1 MSPVSTDGS
10 EWSGINQYSLPSPN
24 SVRGFP
30 TPPQSGA
37 AHSSHNGPSDTTS
50 VSSNSLTLP
59 PSGRMSQKAS
69 PPSSVTS
76 PSRVSDGTLSDQSN
90 ARRQRMEDMLSQ
102 HYIVLRRYL
111 QGPSREE
118 SNIRSNRA
126 RDKLLRLSPVLFLEL
141 STDVYDELLRRQAV
155 VAASRPGPP
164 RPEVPP
170 HLLPRQE
177 YHKKRNQARQKLSS
191 LQDQRFKDLATDV
204 FCELE
209 RRFPHFAG
217 PEMNRR
223 ASPAPSMGGRFGGPR
238 PDSNGQGYGYPGAP
252 NGSRGPPPG
261 PRGPGYHSGP
271 GPGNRFPPRQGSL
284 GAISATG
291 LGINS
296 EGMPDNAPYQKS
308 FQNNTVVPNKSTMV
322 EDDDADDD
330 DDRRSDAFALDKVL
344 DHRRDLMAGGAGSAE
359 RDKKLADAEAQV
371 SELQKKVEELELMHK
386 EKEEEVNTLRKSND
400 SSSSWK
406 AEKAE
411 YEEKKRELEEQLSN
425 THNLNNAV
433 LSQLEEARDRQK
445 DAEMELEK
453 LRQEQQ
459 SVDGTAGGSRSH
471 DDGDDDWKSRFEDL
485 DREHESLKAKLK
497 QQQEI
502 TEQVRQQAS
511 AFLQEM
517 RALSDGH
524 NSNWD
529 REERLI
535 RDVHRLEAEVKHW
548 KNRYAKSKTQL
559 RHLRSSSI
567 GLPDNI
573 QDSNIIAKDNTL
585 TQPDGLVKD
594 VHVTKFQ
601 MAIDELLRIARSD
614 EPSLVLGQ
622 MKGVVLAVRHIT
634 QDIDSAVNVNT
645 ATDDELTKIR
655 ARAKAQVSATANNL
669 ITASKNF
676 GNSNGL
682 SPVSLLDAAASHLTA
697 AVVELVRK
705 VKIRPTPEDELADEG
720 EEDQLPPMQSPGYF
734 SVAPSLTRF
743 SGNESIY
750 SAISSPPSLRSRTNS
765 HSMSRNR
772 LSGAKHGYPG
782 LSPDKDLEELR
793 LHLEDQT
800 SSLVHSIQS
809 LVASIRGEDSVSAIQ
824 LHINTI
830 ADAVEKVVTSTE
842 TTMAKPDANPALRDR
857 AVPVIEILA
866 RHRDHLLDMGAEAS
880 NLTDGTEIRELNS
893 KLPPIAFQITR
904 ETKELVQRIDQIEYA
919 SQNNNEEDDF
929 R

>member
-24 SVRGFP
+24 SIRSAFP
-30 TPPQSGA
+30 TPPSSGSQSHG
-37 AHSSHNGPSDTTS
+37 GPSDSTS
-50 VSSNSLTLP
+50 ISSNSLTLP
-59 PSGRMSQKAS
+59 PARMSQKAS
-69 PPSSVTS
+69 PPSSIA
-76 PSRVSDGTLSDQSN
+76 SRSRESNGTLSDQSG

-111 QGPSREE
+111 QGPSRDE
-118 SNIRSNRA
+118 SNIRSNKA

-155 VAASRPGPP
+155 VAASRPGPPGP

-217 PEMNRR
+217 PDMSRR
-223 ASPAPSMGGRFGGPR
+223 GSPAPSMGGRYGGPR
-238 PDSNGQGYGYPGAP
+238 PDSNGQGYGYPGTP

-261 PRGPGYHSGP
+261 SRGPGYPP
-271 GPGNRFPPRQGSL
+271 GPGGRFPPRQGSL
-284 GAISATG
+284 GGMSATG
-291 LGINS
+291 LGING
-296 EGMPDNAPYQKS
+296 EAIPENAPYQKS
-308 FQNNTVVPNKSTMV
+308 FQNNTVVPNKSTLV

-344 DHRRDLMAGGAGSAE
+344 DSRRDLMTSASGAE
-359 RDKKLADAEAQV
+359 RDRKLADAEAQV
-371 SELQKKVEELELMHK
+371 SELQKRVEELELMHK
-386 EKEEEVNTLRKSND
+386 EKEEEISSLRGSKD
-400 SSSSWK
+400 RSSGWE
-406 AEKAE
+406 AEKAG
-411 YEEKKRELEEQLSN
+411 YEEMKRELEEQLSN
-425 THNLNNAV
+425 THNLNNSV
-433 LSQLEEARDRQK
+433 LSQLDEARDRQRS
-445 DAEMELEK
+445 AEMELDQ
-453 LRQEQQ
+453 LRQER
-459 SVDGTAGGSRSH
+459 SVGGNASASS
-471 DDGDDDWKSRFEDL
+471 DDGNEWRTRFEDL

-497 QQQEI
+497 HQQEV
-502 TEQVRQQAS
+502 TEQVRLQAS

-517 RALSDGH
+517 RALSDGQ

-529 REERLI
+529 REERLA
-535 RDVHRLEAEVKHW
+535 RDVDRLEAEVKHW

-567 GLPDNI
+567 GLPEHLPDT
-573 QDSNIIAKDNTL
+573 NIIAKENDL

-594 VHVTKFQ
+594 VHITKFQ

-614 EPSLVLGQ
+614 EPSMVLGQ
-622 MKGVVLAVRHIT
+622 MKGVVLAVRYIT
-634 QDIDSAVNVNT
+634 QDLDNAQKRNKHDD
-645 ATDDELTKIR
+645 DDELLRVRT
-655 ARAKAQVSATANNL
+655 RAKAQVSATANNL

-697 AVVELVRK
+697 AVVDLVRK
-705 VKIRPTPEDELADEG
+705 VKIRPTPEDELADDEG
-720 EEDQLPPMQSPGYF
+720 DEDQLAPMQSPGYF

-750 SAISSPPSLRSRTNS
+750 SAISSPPSLRSRANS
-765 HSMSRNR
+765 HVMSRNR

-782 LSPDKDLEELR
+782 LSPDKELEELR

-800 SSLVHSIQS
+800 SALVHSIQS
-809 LVASIRGEDSVSAIQ
+809 LVASIRGEDPISSIQ
-824 LHINTI
+824 MHINTI
-830 ADAVEKVVTSTE
+830 AGAVEKVVSSTE
-842 TTMAKPDANPALRDR
+842 MAMSKPDANPALRER

-866 RHRDHLLDMGAEAS
+866 RHRDDLLDVGAAGGKTS
-880 NLTDGTEIRELNS
+880 DSTVIRELNS
-893 KLPPIAFQITR
+893 KLPPIAFQIAR
-904 ETKELVQRIDQIEYA
+904 ETKELVQRVDQIEYA
-919 SQNNNEEDDF
+919 SQNNEEDDF

>member
-24 SVRGFP
+24 SIRGAFP
-30 TPPQSGA
+30 TPPSSGSQSHG
-37 AHSSHNGPSDTTS
+37 GPSDSTS
-50 VSSNSLTLP
+50 ISSNSLTLP
-59 PSGRMSQKAS
+59 PARMSQKAS
-69 PPSSVTS
+69 PPSSIAS
-76 PSRVSDGTLSDQSN
+76 RSRVSDGTLSDQGG

-111 QGPSREE
+111 QGPSREDL
-118 SNIRSNRA
+118 NIRSNKA

-177 YHKKRNQARQKLSS
+177 YHTKRNQARQKLSS

-209 RRFPHFAG
+209 RRFPHFAA
-217 PEMNRR
+217 PDMNRR
-223 ASPAPSMGGRFGGPR
+223 GSPAPSMGGRYGGPR
-238 PDSNGQGYGYPGAP
+238 PDSNGQGYGYPGTP
-252 NGSRGPPPG
+252 NGTRGPPPG
-261 PRGPGYHSGP
+261 PRGPGYPP
-271 GPGNRFPPRQGSL
+271 GPGGPGGPGRFPPRQGSL
-284 GAISATG
+284 GGMSATG
-291 LGINS
+291 LGING
-296 EGMPDNAPYQKS
+296 EAIPENAPYQKS
-308 FQNNTVVPNKSTMV
+308 FQNNTIVPNKSTLV
-322 EDDDADDD
+322 EDDDDD

-344 DHRRDLMAGGAGSAE
+344 DNRRDVMSGPGSAE
-359 RDKKLADAEAQV
+359 RDQKLANAEAQV
-371 SELQKKVEELELMHK
+371 SELQKRVEELELMHE
-386 EKEEEVNTLRKSND
+386 EKEQEMSSLRETKDRSSGWEV
-400 SSSSWK
+400 
-406 AEKAE
+406 EKAE
-411 YEEKKRELEEQLSN
+411 YEEMKRELEEQLSN
-425 THNLNNAV
+425 THNLNNSV
-433 LSQLEEARDRQK
+433 LSQLDEARDRQK
-445 DAEMELEK
+445 SAEMELDQ
-453 LRQEQQ
+453 LRQEK
-459 SVDGTAGGSRSH
+459 SVNGNGNGGND
-471 DDGDDDWKSRFEDL
+471 DDGGDWRIRFEDL

-497 QQQEI
+497 HQQEV
-502 TEQVRQQAS
+502 TEQVRLQAS
-511 AFLQEM
+511 AFLEEM
-517 RALSDGH
+517 RALSHGE

-529 REERLI
+529 REERLV

-559 RHLRSSSI
+559 RHLRSSTV
-567 GLPDNI
+567 GLPEHLPDTNL
-573 QDSNIIAKDNTL
+573 IAKENDL

-614 EPSLVLGQ
+614 EPSLVLEQ
-622 MKGVVLAVRHIT
+622 MKSVVLAVRYIT
-634 QDIDSAVNVNT
+634 RDIDNAGNGKGTEDTSAIVRSRANT
-645 ATDDELTKIR
+645 QI
-655 ARAKAQVSATANNL
+655 SATANNL

-676 GNSNGL
+676 SNSNGL

-720 EEDQLPPMQSPGYF
+720 EEDHLAPMQSPGYF

-765 HSMSRNR
+765 HVLSRNR

-782 LSPDKDLEELR
+782 LAPDKELEELR

-809 LVASIRGEDSVSAIQ
+809 LVASIRGEDPMSAIQ
-824 LHINTI
+824 MHINTI
-830 ADAVEKVVTSTE
+830 ADAVEKVVSSTE
-842 TTMAKPDANPALRDR
+842 TAMAKPDANPALRER
-857 AVPVIEILA
+857 AVPVVEILA
-866 RHRDHLLDMGAEAS
+866 RQRDDLLDIGAEGSKTSDPA
-880 NLTDGTEIRELNS
+880 EIRELNS
-893 KLPPIAFQITR
+893 KLPPIAFQIAR
-904 ETKELVQRIDQIEYA
+904 ETKELVQRVDQIEYA
-919 SQNNNEEDDF
+919 SQSNEEDDF

>member
-344 DHRRDLMAGGAGSAE
+344 DHRRDLMAGAGSAE

-497 QQQEI
+497 QQQEV

-529 REERLI
+529 REE
-535 RDVHRLEAEVKHW
+535 H
-548 KNRYAKSKTQL
+548 
-559 RHLRSSSI
+559 
-567 GLPDNI
+567 
-573 QDSNIIAKDNTL
+573 
-585 TQPDGLVKD
+585 
-594 VHVTKFQ
+594 
-601 MAIDELLRIARSD
+601 

-919 SQNNNEEDDF
+919 SQNNEEDDF

>member
-330 DDRRSDAFALDKVL
+330 DDRRSDAFALDKEEQNVTRNL
-344 DHRRDLMAGGAGSAE
+344 LTPRP
-359 RDKKLADAEAQV
+359 QV

-386 EKEEEVNTLRKSND
+386 EKEEEVNTLRKYKD
-400 SSSSWK
+400 RSSSWK

-497 QQQEI
+497 QQQEV

-594 VHVTKFQ
+594 VHITKFQ

-919 SQNNNEEDDF
+919 SQNNEEDDF

>member
-10 EWSGINQYSLPSPN
+10 EWSGINQYSIPSPN
-24 SVRGFP
+24 SVRGAFP
-30 TPPQSGA
+30 TPPSGPQSNA
-37 AHSSHNGPSDTTS
+37 GPSDTTS
-50 VSSNSLTLP
+50 ISSNSLTLP
-59 PSGRMSQKAS
+59 PPTRMSQKAS

-76 PSRVSDGTLSDQSN
+76 RSRVSDGTLSDQGG

-111 QGPSREE
+111 QGPSRDD
-118 SNIRSNRA
+118 SNLRSNKA

-223 ASPAPSMGGRFGGPR
+223 ASPAPSMGGRYGGPR
-238 PDSNGQGYGYPGAP
+238 PDSNGQGYGYPGTP
-252 NGSRGPPPG
+252 NKSRGPPPG
-261 PRGPGYHSGP
+261 PRGPGYSSGP
-271 GPGNRFPPRQGSL
+271 GPGARFPPRQGSL
-284 GAISATG
+284 GGMSATG
-291 LGINS
+291 LGING
-296 EGMPDNAPYQKS
+296 EGIPDNAPYQKS
-308 FQNNTVVPNKSTMV
+308 FQNNTVVPNKSTLV

-344 DHRRDLMAGGAGSAE
+344 DNRRDTTGPGGAE
-359 RDKKLADAEAQV
+359 RDQKLAEAEAQV
-371 SELQKKVEELELMHK
+371 SKLQKRVEELELMHK
-386 EKEEEVNTLRKSND
+386 EKEEEMNALRESKDD
-400 SSSSWK
+400 SSVWE

-411 YEEKKRELEEQLSN
+411 YEERKRELEEQLSN
-425 THNLNNAV
+425 THNLNNSV
-433 LSQLEEARDRQK
+433 LTQLDEARDRQK
-445 DAEMELEK
+445 SAETELEK
-453 LRQEQQ
+453 LRQER
-459 SVDGTAGGSRSH
+459 SVNGTVDGNENDGS
-471 DDGDDDWKSRFEDL
+471 DGDINDWKIRFEDL
-485 DREHESLKAKLK
+485 NREHEALKAKLK
-497 QQQEI
+497 HQQEV

-524 NSNWD
+524 SSNWD
-529 REERLI
+529 REERLV

-567 GLPDNI
+567 GLPENI
-573 QDSNIIAKDNTL
+573 LDTSLVAKENDL

-594 VHVTKFQ
+594 VHITKFQ

-634 QDIDSAVNVNT
+634 QDIDNALDGSGA
-645 ATDDELTKIR
+645 DDEPTRIR
-655 ARAKAQVSATANNL
+655 TRAKAQVSATANNL

-682 SPVSLLDAAASHLTA
+682 SPVSLLDAAASHLTS

-705 VKIRPTPEDELADEG
+705 VKIRPTPEDELTDEG
-720 EEDQLPPMQSPGYF
+720 EEDQLAPMQSPGYF

-765 HSMSRNR
+765 HSMSRSR

-782 LSPDKDLEELR
+782 LCADKDLEELR

-809 LVASIRGEDSVSAIQ
+809 LVASIRGEDPISSIQ

-830 ADAVEKVVTSTE
+830 ADAVEKVVSSTE
-842 TTMAKPDANPALRDR
+842 TTMSKPDANPALRER

-866 RHRDHLLDMGAEAS
+866 QHRDDLVDIGAGGDKLS
-880 NLTDGTEIRELNS
+880 NAAEIRELNN
-893 KLPPIAFQITR
+893 KLPPIAFQIAR
-904 ETKELVQRIDQIEYA
+904 ETKELVQRIDQIEYD
-919 SQNNNEEDDF
+919 SQNNEDDDF